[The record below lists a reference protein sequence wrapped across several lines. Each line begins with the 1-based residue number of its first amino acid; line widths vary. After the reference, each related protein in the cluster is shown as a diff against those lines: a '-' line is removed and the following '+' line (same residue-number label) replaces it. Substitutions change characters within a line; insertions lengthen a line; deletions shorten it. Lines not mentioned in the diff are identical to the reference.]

1 MDTNPIETD
10 YLVVGTGATA
20 MAFVDTLLSESDA
33 HVVMVDRNHRPGGHW
48 NHAYSFVGLHQPS
61 AFYGVNS
68 RELSSWTKDQTGL
81 NQGMYELSSGAEVLS
96 YFDQIMRQ
104 RFLPSGRVQWFPM
117 SDYSPGPGG
126 AHRFES
132 LVNGDSRQV
141 IPRKKLVNAT
151 PQAAAPPHTHNI
163 HRSRGAAYRLNDMPT
178 SDARWYATR

>member
-1 MDTNPIETD
+1 MCGRNVSVAQI
-10 YLVVGTGATA
+10 
-20 MAFVDTLLSESDA
+20 AFVPRRRGEPAADRSTDFVGVISMSILATEIGQGTSACSAGYCRIGSAHWSGERYRNGHVWTRTRSRPITSSSAPGPLRWHSLTRCSAESDA

-104 RFLPSGRVQWFPM
+104 RFLPSGRVHGF
-117 SDYSPGPGG
+117 
-126 AHRFES
+126 R
-132 LVNGDSRQV
+132 
-141 IPRKKLVNAT
+141 
-151 PQAAAPPHTHNI
+151 
-163 HRSRGAAYRLNDMPT
+163 
-178 SDARWYATR
+178 

>member
-1 MDTNPIETD
+1 VDAKPIETD
-10 YLVVGTGATA
+10 YLVIGGGATA

-68 RELSSWTKDQTGL
+68 RELSNWTKDEAGL
-81 NQGMYELSSGAEVLS
+81 NQGMFELSSGPEVLS
-96 YFDQIMRQ
+96 YFDQVMRQ
-104 RFLPSGRVQWFPM
+104 CFLPSGRVQWFPM
-117 SDYSPGPGG
+117 SNYSRGPDG
-126 AHRFES
+126 AHHFKS

-151 PQAAAPPHTHNI
+151 HARTAVPSTHAPHTP
-163 HRSRGAAYRLNDMPT
+163 SLQE
-178 SDARWYATR
+178 

>member
-10 YLVVGTGATA
+10 YLVVGAGATA
-20 MAFVDTLLSESDA
+20 MAFVDTLLSEIDSQ
-33 HVVMVDRNHRPGGHW
+33 VVMVDRNHRPGGHW
-48 NHAYSFVGLHQPS
+48 NHAYSFIGLHQPA

-96 YFDQIMRQ
+96 YFDQVMRQ

-117 SDYSPGPGG
+117 SDYSFGPDG
-126 AHRFES
+126 AHRFKS

-141 IPRKKLVNAT
+141 IPRRSSST
-151 PQAAAPPHTHNI
+151 PLMRGRLCLPRTPPNMPSLQAF
-163 HRSRGAAYRLNDMPT
+163 SVYR
-178 SDARWYATR
+178 